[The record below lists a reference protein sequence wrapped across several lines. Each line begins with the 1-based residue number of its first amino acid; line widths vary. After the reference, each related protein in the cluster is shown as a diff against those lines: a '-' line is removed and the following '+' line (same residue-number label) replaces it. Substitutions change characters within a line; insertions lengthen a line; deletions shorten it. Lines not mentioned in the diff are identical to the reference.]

1 MPARAPPPAALTAPP
16 PHRLGRQPRSGVE
29 VKMTDKPIHMR
40 ETYQGSG
47 KLQDKVGR
55 HGAAG
60 DLPATLD
67 GPSQ

>member
-1 MPARAPPPAALTAPP
+1 
-16 PHRLGRQPRSGVE
+16 VE